1 MVGINVFETET
12 RSVPVASLPF
22 SRMSLCQEG
31 TLSFPTLRS
40 VWRWTSKPCD
50 HSSPHSPSL
59 LQVVYVCNSG
69 ESVHYKLGSFTCLVL
84 GHTETES
91 RWQVGL
97 RTKLHDIETVST
109 VEYRLYY
116 SMYPPPPSPF
126 PFPHTHTHT
135 R

>member
-12 RSVPVASLPF
+12 RSVPVASLPS

-50 HSSPHSPSL
+50 HSSPHSLSL
-59 LQVVYVCNSG
+59 LQVVYVYNSG
-69 ESVHYKLGSFTCLVL
+69 ESVHYSPCLVL

-91 RWQVGL
+91 RWQVALG
-97 RTKLHDIETVST
+97 TKLHDIETV
-109 VEYRLYY
+109 
-116 SMYPPPPSPF
+116 
-126 PFPHTHTHT
+126 
-135 R
+135 